1 MTAQIGLPQSLRAE
15 FATWRRSA
23 VARLPLAGLAFG
35 LVNTVVMVGIG
46 GGAGWERAFGQQNLW
61 AVFAGPMLTALL
73 VAGSSRI
80 DRAARGGGTW
90 YRPVRPV
97 FRRLSRFTDLA
108 MRVLLLNFLAVVP
121 MLLVIGL
128 LSDVTRIPWGRAVE
142 LLVVLWAS
150 QLGVV
155 AMLLWLAMHVGWL
168 VVLGGGLVWT
178 VLGVLFAESPS
189 WPLLPFTWMLRGAL
203 PITGTHAN
211 GIALPPGDPLAAA
224 SPWAPML
231 LGAVLAVPFLLL
243 PRLNRPVPR
252 ASRRSEPER
261 AAQAA
266 AEAERPGHPRVLR
279 AMLATLNRTALWW
292 LCPAAVGMVAL
303 WLPWHDPARSVE
315 LFTLV
320 VLPIGTSVLGMVI
333 WQATGQG
340 WRAVAA
346 RPTGTTGPAL
356 ALTGI
361 TLTITALVSLA
372 TALVYLAAG
381 LPLAHT
387 WPIALTGAVVGAM
400 LTAAGLWLAVRTSL
414 VISVTVAVIGVLL
427 GILIGGTGLQQHL
440 WPFVPWAW
448 ANLLDLPR
456 MSITLPVSA
465 VATVAFGFA
474 ASRAARRKAAD
485 S

>member
-1 MTAQIGLPQSLRAE
+1 MIGLPQTLRAE
-15 FATWRRSA
+15 FATWRRSP

-35 LVNTVVMVGIG
+35 LVNTVVLFGIG
-46 GGAGWERAFGQQNLW
+46 SGASWRGVFAHQNLW

-73 VAGSSRI
+73 VATSARI

-90 YRPVRPV
+90 YRPVRPL
-97 FRRLSRFTDLA
+97 FRRLSRFADLA
-108 MRVLLLNFLAVVP
+108 VRVLLLNLLAVVP

-128 LSDVTRIPWGRAVE
+128 LSDVTRIPWGSAAG
-142 LLVVLWAS
+142 LVLVLWAS

-155 AMLLWLAMHVGWL
+155 ALLLWLAMHTGWL

-178 VLGVLFAESPS
+178 VLGVLYAESPS
-189 WPLLPFTWMLRGAL
+189 WPFLPFTWMIRGAL

-211 GIALPPGDPLAAA
+211 GIALPPDDPLAAA

-231 LGAVLAVPFLLL
+231 LGAVLAVPFLFL
-243 PRLNRPVPR
+243 PRLNRP
-252 ASRRSEPER
+252 ASRSARR
-261 AAQAA
+261 AGPRRAVRVVT
-266 AEAERPGHPRVLR
+266 EAERPGEPRVLR

-292 LCPAAVGMVAL
+292 LCPAAVGVVAL

-320 VLPIGTSVLGMVI
+320 VLPIGTSVLGMVS
-333 WQATGQG
+333 WQAAGQG
-340 WRAVAA
+340 WRAVAS
-346 RPTGTTGPAL
+346 RSTGTTGPAL
-356 ALTGI
+356 ALTG
-361 TLTITALVSLA
+361 LALAITALVSLS

-381 LPLAHT
+381 LPPAHA
-387 WPIALTGAVVGAM
+387 WPVALTGAVVGAM
-400 LTAAGLWLAVRTSL
+400 LTAAGLWLAIRASL
-414 VISVTVAVIGVLL
+414 VISVAVAVIGVLL

-465 VATVAFGFA
+465 AATAAFTFA
-474 ASRAARRKAAD
+474 AVRAARRKAAD